1 MTYRKLNAKKTHRS
15 IDETIDLLSGFDE
28 AVLDELQRVSRI
40 GVGVDGWRAGQGEGS
55 GGTDI
60 SDPTGQAV
68 IARQGRIMGDPRGE
82 AIDAVVKHLAEARRS
97 AIRASRALQVFNNLG
112 ESERGR
118 VVSIG
123 ECKACT
129 ELVPG
134 SQTNRL
140 KAGYC
145 PACYSAWR
153 RSEAPDGSG
162 RLPHHIFE
170 NERRVA
176 LTEASG
182 EAESEVAA

>member
-1 MTYRKLNAKKTHRS
+1 MTTNRKLNAKKTLKA

-28 AVLDELQRVSRI
+28 PVLDELQRVSRI
-40 GVGVDGWRAGQGEGS
+40 GVGVDGWRAGQGKGS

-82 AIDAVVKHLAEARRS
+82 AIEAVVKHLAEARRS
-97 AIRASRALQVFNNLG
+97 AIRASRALAVFHNLG

-123 ECKACT
+123 ECKACA

-134 SQTNRL
+134 SQNNRL

-153 RSEAPDGSG
+153 RSADANGA

-170 NERRVA
+170 KERRVA

-182 EAESEVAA
+182 EAESKVAA